1 MQNLESLFIFLF
13 QFLGTGGD
21 PFFRAVIFILRELQ
35 SSVLLFLQ
43 HNQWPMMRVPGREQ
57 N

>member
-13 QFLGTGGD
+13 QFLGTGD

-43 HNQWPMMRVPGREQ
+43 HN
-57 N
+57 